1 MPCLRARGLINL
13 GNMCFANTVLQVLV
27 YCPPFHKLFTEL
39 GKYFPSPSAKGGSGT
54 PLVDATVAFMKEF
67 GIPPKAKVQQEEEE
81 ETGRDSFVPSGIY
94 DALKE
99 KKRFDSMRG
108 GQQEDAEEFLG
119 FYLDTLEEE
128 LLSMITPVSS
138 AILSTPTTE
147 EEDVTDGPTGDGWH
161 EVGKKNKAVVTRMHS
176 GQDSPISRIFGG
188 KFRTVLKVPGARET
202 AIVDPWSRLQLD
214 IQPVYV
220 RTIEDALRHIATPE
234 TVQVTSSSRVQ
245 VDASQQTVIE
255 TLPPILVLH
264 LKRFLYDTAVKD
276 VVKLSKQIAFGP
288 ELEIPKE
295 VMSTGRRSR
304 PVKYKLFGALN
315 HHGSSAT
322 GGHYT
327 LDVLHPNPREEG
339 HEGWVRLDDDI
350 VQNIR
355 SDDLAARETGDD
367 RSAYLLFY
375 RQIPPPI
382 SGARM

>member
-161 EVGKKNKAVVTRMHS
+161 EVGKKTR
-176 GQDSPISRIFGG
+176 
-188 KFRTVLKVPGARET
+188 
-202 AIVDPWSRLQLD
+202 
-214 IQPVYV
+214 
-220 RTIEDALRHIATPE
+220 
-234 TVQVTSSSRVQ
+234 
-245 VDASQQTVIE
+245 
-255 TLPPILVLH
+255 
-264 LKRFLYDTAVKD
+264 
-276 VVKLSKQIAFGP
+276 LS
-288 ELEIPKE
+288 
-295 VMSTGRRSR
+295 
-304 PVKYKLFGALN
+304 
-315 HHGSSAT
+315 
-322 GGHYT
+322 
-327 LDVLHPNPREEG
+327 
-339 HEGWVRLDDDI
+339 
-350 VQNIR
+350 
-355 SDDLAARETGDD
+355 
-367 RSAYLLFY
+367 
-375 RQIPPPI
+375 
-382 SGARM
+382 